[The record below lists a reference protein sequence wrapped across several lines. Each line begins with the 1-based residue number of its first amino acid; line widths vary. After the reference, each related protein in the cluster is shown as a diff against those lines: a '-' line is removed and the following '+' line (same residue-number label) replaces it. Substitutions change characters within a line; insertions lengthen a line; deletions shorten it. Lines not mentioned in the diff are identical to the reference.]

1 MGADFRFGGLS
12 GILGFWLCFVIDSF
26 AQVSRPTLF
35 FCFFLSF
42 LAVPCLV
49 ILPFCLPICRRPH
62 YFLPLFFIAYAMGL
76 AFKKIV
82 LRGFVGKLQGFFMR
96 GRVVQ
101 KC

>member
-35 FCFFLSF
+35 FAFSCLFGCALPCYFALLS
-42 LAVPCLV
+42 PH
-49 ILPFCLPICRRPH
+49 CRRPH
-62 YFLPLFFIAYAMGL
+62 YFCPYFHCLRNGIG
-76 AFKKIV
+76 FKKIV
-82 LRGFVGKLQGFFMR
+82 LRGFVGKLQDFYAWE
-96 GRVVQ
+96 VVQ